1 MRLLSIVVI
10 QSFIQ
15 TSLKCIDG
23 LIEFVGE
30 CNLIEFLQDRLVAAF
45 THTVGLRWFLP
56 GFVMFD
62 VMEWLLSSSMSAA
75 VMGVLEI

>member
-15 TSLKCIDG
+15 AGLKCIDG

-56 GFVMFD
+56 GFVID
-62 VMEWLLSSSMSAA
+62 VIEWLLSSSMSAA
-75 VMGVLEI
+75 VMGVLAI